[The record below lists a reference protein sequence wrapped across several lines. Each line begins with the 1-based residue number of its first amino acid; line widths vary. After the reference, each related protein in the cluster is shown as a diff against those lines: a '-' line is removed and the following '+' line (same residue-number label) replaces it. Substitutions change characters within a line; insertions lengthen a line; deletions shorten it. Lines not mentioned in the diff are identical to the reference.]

1 MALPYALATAGIIA
15 IAALA
20 TMPPKHPLWTML
32 LVATSGLM
40 ILGLL
45 LYELHIRRT
54 TAIQT
59 VMVTIA
65 SLINGVD
72 QSDKDLAEIA
82 RRLRKDFHLSRS
94 GLIWTDQGALPSG
107 PRKGRSH
114 QFPVR
119 ANGATPAVLSVT
131 PKIRLSRSR
140 ARMLQGIADHMG
152 LVIEARGLAASRRHA
167 ASHDALTGCLN
178 EMAFR
183 ESLEKRL
190 LEPGWVM
197 VGLIDLDDFK
207 QINDTLGHD
216 MGDDVLRVIGARLQ
230 ESLSAECAAR
240 LHGDEFAWWKPTA
253 GATGRELG
261 KWLNNLQKYLSR
273 PRQDAGLPM
282 AGCSLGAAIVP
293 SSTKVDE
300 ALRMADA
307 AMYDGKRAGKGQ
319 ARLTANM
326 AGLTPSPPDVA

>member
-1 MALPYALATAGIIA
+1 MALPYALAAAGIAA
-15 IAALA
+15 IAVLA
-20 TMPPKHPLWTML
+20 AMHPKHPLWTVL
-32 LVATSGLM
+32 LVTASGLV

-54 TAIQT
+54 TAMQT

-65 SLINGVD
+65 SLINGAD
-72 QSDKDLAEIA
+72 QSGKDLAEIA
-82 RRLRKDFHLSRS
+82 RQLRKNFHLSRS
-94 GLIWTDQGALPSG
+94 GLIWTDQGAPPGG
-107 PRKGRSH
+107 PRKGRSY

-119 ANGATPAVLSVT
+119 VKGATPALLSVT
-131 PKIRLSRSR
+131 PKLWLSRSR
-140 ARMLQGIADHMG
+140 ARMLQSVADHLG

-183 ESLEKRL
+183 ESLERRL
-190 LEPGWVM
+190 FEPGWVM

-216 MGDDVLRVIGARLQ
+216 MGDEVLRVIGARLQ
-230 ESLSAECAAR
+230 EALPTECTAR

-261 KWLNNLQKYLSR
+261 EWLNNLQKHLSR

-282 AGCSLGAAIVP
+282 AGCSLGATIVP
-293 SSTKVDE
+293 SGTKVDE

-307 AMYDGKRAGKGQ
+307 AMYDGKRAGKGR
-319 ARLTANM
+319 ACLTANM
-326 AGLTPSPPDVA
+326 AGLTSSPPDVA